1 MDSKSRCNFPGKTNW
16 LLFLLIV
23 VSVTAMCMVSG
34 CTEDGGMPGDP
45 EGETSDSYEED
56 DDRVTVPEG
65 LRVNEWEIIIDRV
78 QIDLENTGD
87 SGVFVN
93 KLSVDIY
100 VDDNLSV
107 SKHYESE
114 LNTELAPGEV
124 RIFTIGI
131 QNVRDLDRARL
142 KAIEIT

>member
-1 MDSKSRCNFPGKTNW
+1 
-16 LLFLLIV
+16 
-23 VSVTAMCMVSG
+23 MVSG